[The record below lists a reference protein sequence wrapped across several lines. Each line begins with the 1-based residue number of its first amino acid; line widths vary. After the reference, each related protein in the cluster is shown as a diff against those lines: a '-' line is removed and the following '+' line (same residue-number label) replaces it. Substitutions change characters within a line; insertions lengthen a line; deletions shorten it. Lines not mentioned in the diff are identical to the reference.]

1 MKRKLMVVL
10 MCVFGLGAAYRASA
24 QAQELEEL
32 ALDIEKLAQFKQI
45 LSDLEKGYA
54 ILEGGYNTIKNIS
67 QGNFSLHKAFLD
79 GLLAV
84 SPAVAKYKKIV
95 SIMDN
100 QLQLMSEYKKAYR
113 RFKADDNFNPDELA
127 YIGKVYGKL
136 VDESVKNLAR
146 LLNVIT
152 ANTLR
157 MSDDERL
164 RAIDMID
171 EEMQDKLSFVRF
183 FNNNTT
189 VLSLQRT
196 KEKNDLRSSRL
207 LHGVDK

>member
-1 MKRKLMVVL
+1 MKKIILIIL
-10 MCVFGLGAAYRASA
+10 LSFFGTECFS

-32 ALDIEKLAQFKQI
+32 ALDIEKLVQFKQI
-45 LSDLEKGYA
+45 LSDLEKGYK

-67 QGNFSLHKAFLD
+67 EGNFSLHKAFLD
-79 GLLAV
+79 GLMAV

-95 SIMDN
+95 TITEN
-100 QLQLMSEYKKAYR
+100 QLQLIKEYKNAFK
-113 RFKADDNFNPDELA
+113 RFKADDNFNLDEIE
-127 YIGKVYGKL
+127 YIGKVYSNL
-136 VDESVKNLAR
+136 VDESVKNLER

-152 ANTLR
+152 ASKLR

-164 RAIDMID
+164 RAIDLID
-171 EEMQDKLSFVRF
+171 EEMQDKLSFLRF

-196 KEKNDLRSSRL
+196 KEKNDLKSSRL
-207 LHGVDK
+207 LHGVGK